1 MSKMYSFRCD
11 QQLVQEFQSRYFGL
25 MSKYIVSAL
34 RFALQSENNFNM
46 VFFDSAEKSKEVV
59 YGNKTV

>member
-11 QQLVQEFQSRYFGL
+11 EALMQDFQSRYFGL
-25 MSKYIVSAL
+25 MSKYVVQAL

-46 VFFDSAEKSKEVV
+46 VFFDSAEKSKEVF
-59 YGNKTV
+59 YERK

>member
-11 QQLVQEFQSRYFGL
+11 ENLIKDFQSRYFGL

-34 RFALQSENNFNM
+34 RFALQNENNFNM
-46 VFFDSAEKSKEVV
+46 VFFDSDEKSKGDSYER
-59 YGNKTV
+59 K

>member
-11 QQLVQEFQSRYFGL
+11 EQIVKTFQSRYFGL

-46 VFFDSAEKSKEVV
+46 VFFDSEEKSKEVV